1 MTRPLRPAGTS
12 PSAGFTLIELSVVLA
27 IVALLLLLVT
37 PRYFGALDR
46 SKDKVL
52 AHNLLQIR
60 AAIDQYHADRGRY
73 PDTVRELV
81 DQRYLRSM
89 PVNPVTESTDWQT
102 VPPPPGEAGRVYD
115 VRPSDAPAGP
125 DTAASATDRGAPDAP
140 AD

>member
-1 MTRPLRPAGTS
+1 MG
-12 PSAGFTLIELSVVLA
+12 GFTLIELSVVLA

-60 AAIDQYHADRGRY
+60 AAIDQFHADRGRY
-73 PDTVRELV
+73 PDSVRELV

-102 VPPPPGEAGRVYD
+102 VAPPPGEAGRVYD
-115 VRPSDAPAGP
+115 VRPSDAPASP
-125 DTAASATDRGAPDAP
+125 AAPASTAGVVAADAP